1 MASKQMVFE
10 REARQ
15 EIANGLSKL
24 ARAVKATLGPRGRNV
39 ILQKSFGAPRITKDG
54 VTVSKEIEL
63 SQPFENMGAKLVN
76 MVASKTGDVAGDGT
90 TTATVLAEA
99 IYLEGLK
106 AVTTGVN
113 PIQIQRGITKAAEI
127 AADAITAMAKK
138 VKGREDYKRVATISA
153 NGDEKIGD
161 LMADA
166 MEKVGKEGVITV
178 DEGKS
183 TESTLDYTEGMAFDK
198 GYLSPYFMT
207 NPTTLEAQLE
217 DALIL
222 IHEKKISN
230 LADLLPLLNKT
241 VTSGKPLLIIAED
254 VDAEALAALVVNK
267 LRGILN
273 ICAVKAPGFGD
284 RRKALLGD
292 IATLTGGQFISEDL
306 GLKLENVELENL
318 GTAQKITVGKDSTL
332 IVQGGGK
339 KSEINARVDQI
350 RQQIE
355 KTTSDYDREKL
366 QERLAKMTGGVAV
379 IKAGA
384 NTETE
389 MKERKDLID
398 DALHATK
405 AAAEEGVIPGG
416 GVAFLRAI
424 EAVEAGKRQAR
435 NDEKLGFDIVAE
447 ALRFPCR
454 QIADNAGDDGEVIVA
469 QILENKNP
477 NYGYNAATGEF
488 GDMIKMG
495 IIDPAKVARTALLN
509 AASVSGLAL
518 TTEVM
523 LTELKEADDH
533 GHGGNVVTGAVV

>member
-1 MASKQMVFE
+1 MVFE
-10 REARQ
+10 SEARQ
-15 EIANGLSKL
+15 EIAQGLQKL

-39 ILQKSFGAPRITKDG
+39 VLQKSFGAPRITKDG

-63 SQPFENMGAKLVN
+63 PQPFENMGAKLVN

-99 IYLEGLK
+99 IYTEGLRL
-106 AVTTGVN
+106 VTTGVN
-113 PIQIQRGITKAAEI
+113 PVQIQRGITKAAEV
-127 AADAITAMAKK
+127 AAEAITALSKK

-183 TESTLDYTEGMAFDK
+183 TESTLEYTEGMAFDK

-207 NPTTLEAQLE
+207 NPTTLEAELE

-222 IHEKKISN
+222 IHEKKINN
-230 LADLLPLLNKT
+230 LAELLPLLNKI
-241 VTSGKPLLIIAED
+241 VTSSQPLLIIAED
-254 VDAEALAALVVNK
+254 VEAEALAALVVNK
-267 LRGILN
+267 LRGVLN

-292 IATLTGGQFISEDL
+292 IATVTGGKFISEDL
-306 GLKLENVELENL
+306 GLKLENVEIEDL
-318 GTAQKITVGKDSTL
+318 GKAKRVVVGKENTL
-332 IVQGGGK
+332 IIEGGGK
-339 KSEINARVDQI
+339 RKEIEARTEQI
-350 RQQIE
+350 RGQID

-366 QERLAKMTGGVAV
+366 QERLAKLTGGVAV

-384 NTETE
+384 ATETE

-405 AAAEEGVIPGG
+405 AAAEEGIVPGG

-424 EAVEAGKRQAR
+424 EAVEAGKRQAKA
-435 NDEKLGFDIVAE
+435 DEKLGFDIVAE
-447 ALRFPCR
+447 ALRSPAR
-454 QIADNAGDDGEVIVA
+454 QIADNAGEDGEVVVA
-469 QILENKNP
+469 QILENKNA
-477 NYGYNAATGEF
+477 NYGYNAATGEYV
-488 GDMIKMG
+488 DMLKAG
-495 IIDPAKVARTALLN
+495 IIDPTKVAKTALLN
-509 AASVSGLAL
+509 AASVAGLAL
-518 TTEVM
+518 TTEV
-523 LTELKEADDH
+523 LVTELKDKDA
-533 GHGGNVVTGAVV
+533 NLVTGAVV